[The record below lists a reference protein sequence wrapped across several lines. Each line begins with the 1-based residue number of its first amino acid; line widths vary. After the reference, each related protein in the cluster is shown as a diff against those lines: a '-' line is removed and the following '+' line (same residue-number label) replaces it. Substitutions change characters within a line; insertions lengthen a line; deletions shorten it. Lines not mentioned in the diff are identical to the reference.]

1 MEKTTIPPTFENRV
15 KAVADIA
22 AKHAAD
28 VDSESRFPYEAIDE
42 AREQGLLGAPF
53 SEEEGGLGA
62 SHAQLCEVGQ
72 VIAAACASTAMILMM
87 HYSQALCLVGHASSE
102 ALLEFRGEAASEQLL
117 LASATTEEGIGGDT
131 RRSSCHIE
139 EKDGRARVSKRCPVI
154 SYGRYADAI
163 LLTARRG
170 VDSPDSDQVMMVIRQ
185 DEATLERTRGWDSM
199 GMRGTM
205 SEAFVVEAVVSTS
218 MIFDDPFATISS
230 HTMLPASHTLWASA
244 WYGVAS
250 AAGQTAR
257 RSAQR
262 AARKVAGTT
271 PLQAIRVAELEVDL
285 QRMHDSVTASIR
297 RFDEARENTQVLES
311 PRFAIAMDT
320 LKISASRSARTICS
334 QAMEIVGISAYSN
347 ASPMSLS
354 RQVRDVH
361 GFSLMIG
368 NDRLLDTAAGLHM
381 ISRGE
386 R

>member
-1 MEKTTIPPTFENRV
+1 
-15 KAVADIA
+15 
-22 AKHAAD
+22 
-28 VDSESRFPYEAIDE
+28 
-42 AREQGLLGAPF
+42 
-53 SEEEGGLGA
+53 
-62 SHAQLCEVGQ
+62 
-72 VIAAACASTAMILMM
+72 
-87 HYSQALCLVGHASSE
+87 
-102 ALLEFRGEAASEQLL
+102 
-117 LASATTEEGIGGDT
+117 
-131 RRSSCHIE
+131 
-139 EKDGRARVSKRCPVI
+139 
-154 SYGRYADAI
+154 
-163 LLTARRG
+163 
-170 VDSPDSDQVMMVIRQ
+170 
-185 DEATLERTRGWDSM
+185 M

>member
-1 MEKTTIPPTFENRV
+1 METNTIPRTFETRI

-22 AKHAAD
+22 AQHASD
-28 VDSESRFPYEAIDE
+28 VDAQSRFPFEAIDE

-53 SEEEGGLGA
+53 SEEDGGLGA
-62 SHAQLCEVGQ
+62 SHEQLCEVGR
-72 VIAAACASTAMILMM
+72 VVAASCASTAMILMM
-87 HYSQALCLVGHASSE
+87 HYSQALCLVRHASSE
-102 ALLEFRGEAASEQLL
+102 ALQDFRKEASTEQFL

-131 RRSSCHIE
+131 RRSSCYVQ
-139 EKDGRARVSKRCPVI
+139 EKDGRAQVIKRCPVI

-170 VDSPDSDQVMMVIRQ
+170 VDAPDSDQVMLVIRQ
-185 DEATLERTRGWDSM
+185 EEATLELTRGWDSM

-205 SEAFVVEAVVSTS
+205 SEAFVVQAEIPMA
-218 MIFDDPFATISS
+218 MILDDPFAKISA
-230 HTMLPASHTLWASA
+230 HTMLPGSHTLWASA

-250 AAGQTAR
+250 AAGKTAR

-285 QRMHDSVTASIR
+285 QRMHDSVTGSIR
-297 RFDEARENTQVLES
+297 RYDDAREDSRVLES
-311 PRFAIAMDT
+311 PGFAISMDT
-320 LKISASRSARTICS
+320 LKISASRSARTICTE
-334 QAMEIVGISAYSN
+334 AMEIVGISAYSN
-347 ASPMSLS
+347 KSPMSLS